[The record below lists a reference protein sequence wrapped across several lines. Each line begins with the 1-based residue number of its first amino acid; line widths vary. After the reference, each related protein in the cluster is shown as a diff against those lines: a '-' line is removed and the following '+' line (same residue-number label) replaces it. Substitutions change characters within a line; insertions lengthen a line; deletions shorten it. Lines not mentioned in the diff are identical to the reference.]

1 MSGQEDRSERQAMRK
16 RVRRAVDR
24 LKTFPARFGEAEL

>member
-1 MSGQEDRSERQAMRK
+1 MSWPEDRSERQAMRK

-24 LKTFPARFGEAEL
+24 LKTFPVHFGEAEL